1 MRNELHSSFILH
13 RRPYR
18 DTSLI
23 IDLFTLEYGRISLVA
38 RGARSK
44 KTTLSGLYQSF
55 IPLLVSWFGRGELQ
69 TLQKIEPAGTA
80 FNLTGKS
87 LYSGFYINELI
98 MRLVHRNDPHSVL
111 FNNYFD
117 TLKNLQ
123 TNLNV
128 EALLRNFE
136 KCLLQEIG
144 YGLLLEYDVNTG
156 EKIDNKEHYLYQFE
170 HGPVRVADRKQTG
183 MIVSGK
189 TLNSILNE
197 RYDDAQSLAEAKQLM
212 RREIANHLGNKP
224 LKSRDLYIQQQNVL

>member
-1 MRNELHSSFILH
+1 MRNELHSAFILH
-13 RRPYR
+13 SRPYR

-23 IDLFTLEYGRISLVA
+23 IDLFTLEYGRIGLVA
-38 RGARSK
+38 RGAKSK
-44 KTTLSGLYQSF
+44 KSTLSGLYQSF

-69 TLQKIEPAGTA
+69 TLQKIESAGTA
-80 FNLTGKS
+80 FYLTGKS

-111 FNNYFD
+111 FKTYFD

-123 TNLNV
+123 TSLNIEV
-128 EALLRNFE
+128 LLRNFE

-156 EKIDNKEHYLYQFE
+156 EKIDNNEQYLYQSE
-170 HGPVRVADRKQTG
+170 HGPVRVNDQKQPG

-197 RYDDAQSLAEAKQLM
+197 QYDDAQSLAEAKQLM